1 MTQNIK
7 SFPRQRLPF
16 YKKSANDFEWA
27 KKTVDLL
34 RSNNEYNQFDVYNYD
49 NFTERSNYERK
60 LSNYRLF
67 NNILDQK
74 DFEREC
80 NPFGLSV
87 GQIKDEIQ
95 AYNKIPNKIHVLLS
109 EEYKR
114 PFNYRAILTNDSGI
128 KSKEIERTSGLR
140 DLIESRIESLIQFIQ
155 QSVQSKGADP
165 EQVEDALNQAI
176 NELISP
182 EEIEKYNSA
191 TYLSSK
197 EKLANNIL
205 EYLFYNQSIKSKM
218 NDAYKHSLISGEEYV
233 WVGHRKGNPV
243 IETLNSLNVFY
254 HKDMDTKFV
263 QNGLYAGYE
272 SLMSS
277 GSVLDNFGQFMSE
290 EDIKDIETD
299 LDVISD
305 NYGPSKEIKYPKNRH
320 LDYWRTNHQLSE
332 TGSYGRGN
340 SHEDWLVT
348 HVEWR
353 SQKKIYFVTAIDELG
368 DPVKMIANEDFI
380 IPPYAEKF
388 IERGLYGIKKTKYSF
403 DNIIVEESWV
413 PEIWE
418 GIQIGQ
424 DKYCCLGPKP
434 FQSRSVEDPYNV
446 KLGYH
451 GVVQSNMNAA
461 AIAPLGRMKPF
472 QYLYFILV
480 HKLKRLIARDKGQ
493 VYHFDVS
500 MLPENMDIEKAI
512 YYLEE
517 LDIDFYNPLANAE
530 TAGAASRQKITNA
543 TNRSNTQHIANYI
556 QLMDSIDQQISDIA
570 GIPKSREG
578 QTAPSEAVTNVQQ
591 NLIQSSLVTET
602 FMKEHSELWA
612 DVLQSTI
619 SITQEMW
626 RDKAVRKQYVLDDL
640 SVKTL
645 ELNPGDL
652 DNADFGIFISNSG
665 KDIQVFDTLKN
676 LSQALIQNDKAKIS
690 DIIKIVKANSV
701 EKLEEEILQSEKVLD
716 DRAQQDRQFQSEQ
729 LQQQIQANKDLEE
742 DKQSHEIDKLL
753 VERETQLLVKSLENQ
768 NNEFKRQLEVE
779 KLNLKDKHETR
790 KLDIQEGRDKNPQ

>member
-1 MTQNIK
+1 MSQNIK

-16 YKKSANDFEWA
+16 SKKSANDFEWA

-34 RSNNEYNQFDVYNYD
+34 RSNNESNQFDLYNYD
-49 NFTERSNYERK
+49 NFSERSNYERK

-128 KSKEIERTSGLR
+128 KSKEVERTSALR
-140 DLIESRIESLIQFIQ
+140 DLIETKIESLIQLITQ
-155 QSVQSKGADP
+155 LMQAKGADP
-165 EQVEDALNQAI
+165 EQAQDAINQAI
-176 NELISP
+176 DELISP
-182 EEIEKYNSA
+182 EEVAKYNAS

-243 IETLNSLNVFY
+243 VEVLNSLNVFY
-254 HKDMDTKFV
+254 HKDMDTKFI
-263 QNGLYAGYE
+263 QDGLYAGYE

-277 GSVLDNFGQFMSE
+277 GSVLDNFGQFMDE
-290 EDIKDIETD
+290 EDIEDIETELD
-299 LDVISD
+299 LITDSH
-305 NYGPSKEIKYPKNRH
+305 GPSKKIRYPKAKH

-340 SHEDWLVT
+340 HHEDWLVT
-348 HVEWR
+348 HVEWK
-353 SQKKIYFVTAIDELG
+353 SQKKVYFIETFDEMG
-368 DPVKMIANEDFI
+368 DPIKMIANEDFI
-380 IPPYAEKF
+380 IPPYAQKYT
-388 IERGLYGIKKTKYSF
+388 ERGLYGLKKTKYQF
-403 DNIIVEESWV
+403 DNITVEESWI

-434 FQSRSVEDPYNV
+434 YQSRSVEDPYNI

-451 GVVQSNMNAA
+451 GVIQSNMNAA

-517 LDIDFYNPLANAE
+517 LDIDFYNPLSNAE
-530 TAGAASRQKITNA
+530 TPGSHSRQKITNA

-578 QTAPSEAVTNVQQ
+578 QTAPSEAVTNAQQ

-612 DVLQSTI
+612 DVLQSAI
-619 SITQEMW
+619 KLAQNMWKDKSI
-626 RDKAVRKQYVLDDL
+626 RKQYVLDDL

-652 DNADFGIFISNSG
+652 DNSDFGIFISNSG

-701 EKLEEEILQSEKVLD
+701 EKLEEEIIQSEKKLD
-716 DRAQQDRQFQSEQ
+716 ERIQQEQQFQQQ
-729 LQQQIQANKDLEE
+729 LQQEQIQAQKKQLE
-742 DKQSHEIDKLL
+742 DTQSHEIDKLL
-753 VERETQLLVKSLENQ
+753 VERETQLLVKSLDTQENQ
-768 NNEFKRQLEVE
+768 IKQQLEVE
-779 KLNLKDKHETR
+779 KINQKERLESR
-790 KLDIQEGRDKNPQ
+790 KLDIQESKNKNPQ